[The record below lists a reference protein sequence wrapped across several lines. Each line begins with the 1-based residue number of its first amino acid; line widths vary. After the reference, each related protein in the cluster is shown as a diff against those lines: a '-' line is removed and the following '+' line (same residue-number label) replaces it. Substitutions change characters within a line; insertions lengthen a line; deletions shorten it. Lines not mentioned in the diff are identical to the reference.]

1 MPWEGEVWRSVES
14 IVFYLSKWATCGY
27 LLWAKS
33 DKFSRSH
40 HFFRCKKKRFPQ
52 YSACTS
58 IFSQGWLWVL
68 VHHST
73 SVLFRAGVII
83 WRKGSTVMIS
93 LPFPTPRTLHMRQSL
108 HCRLPP
114 PLFFPLSGPLF
125 FCFFLL
131 YLFFVASLLL
141 FFYFCHFFP
150 ICAILARNNESEPDQ
165 LIFVPSWRVDERSS
179 SLLSLWPVECCL
191 ELHHPFVLLSYPRV
205 SIPFFFHSHNK
216 FYLILFHLLPMS
228 FCGFITV
235 CFYLLLYY
243 FFLLLFLNAL
253 TLPRFA
259 ICAWG
264 EMCLGFD
271 KTLLGC
277 RWIPHP
283 GMNCFEPV

>member
-1 MPWEGEVWRSVES
+1 MYEH
-14 IVFYLSKWATCGY
+14 I
-27 LLWAKS
+27 
-33 DKFSRSH
+33 
-40 HFFRCKKKRFPQ
+40 FPGLAV
-52 YSACTS
+52 SACA
-58 IFSQGWLWVL
+58 SQ
-68 VHHST
+68 H
-73 SVLFRAGVII
+73 F
-83 WRKGSTVMIS
+83 GS
-93 LPFPTPRTLHMRQSL
+93 
-108 HCRLPP
+108 
-114 PLFFPLSGPLF
+114 LSGWRHNLEERLDRYDFSPVPDAENAAYATVPTLPSSTAAFFSTFWSSF

-235 CFYLLLYY
+235 CFYLLLY
-243 FFLLLFLNAL
+243 FFCFCFWTRSLCPVF
-253 TLPRFA
+253 PFVPGGK
-259 ICAWG
+259 CAWG
-264 EMCLGFD
+264 LIKRYWVAAESPTLAWAVLNQCLKGRA
-271 KTLLGC
+271 GC
-277 RWIPHP
+277 HEKAFTAVLIHTAL
-283 GMNCFEPV
+283 